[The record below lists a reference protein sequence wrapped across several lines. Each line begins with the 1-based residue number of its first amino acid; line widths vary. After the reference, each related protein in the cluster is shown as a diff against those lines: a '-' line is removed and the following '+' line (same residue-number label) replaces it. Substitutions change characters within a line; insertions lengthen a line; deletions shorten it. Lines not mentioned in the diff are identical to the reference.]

1 MNFWETSDKS
11 TIESKSTFDASN
23 NFEPIPNNTD
33 VLCVVESAAWANNQ
47 YNGDYI
53 AIEWQVLSPDT
64 YGKRKIF
71 QNIKVMHDN
80 EKTADK
86 AKKMLATIDFNSGGK
101 MLASGE
107 QPDDAML
114 GKSLTGKQMIL
125 KLQVWEMAG
134 DDGQTRSG
142 NWVCAVSSKKDAKA
156 SKPVDDDI
164 DF

>member
-1 MNFWETSDKS
+1 MNNFWETSDNQ

-33 VLCVVESAAWANNQ
+33 VLAVIDSAAWANNQ

-53 AIEWQVLSPDT
+53 AIAWTILSPDE

-80 EKTADK
+80 EKTSDK
-86 AKKMLATIDFNSGGK
+86 AKKMLAAIDSNAGGK
-101 MLASGE
+101 LLKSGE

-114 GKSLTGKQMIL
+114 TKALTGKQMIL

-134 DDGQTRSG
+134 VYGQNRSG
-142 NWVCAVSSKKDAKA
+142 NWVCGCAPKGKVAKPA
-156 SKPVDDDI
+156 DEDI